1 MRERFKRWLDSEEPT
16 ATEAAALL
24 SGMEE
29 RLARAPARRR
39 MWAAAM
45 GLLALAAVV
54 LVAVG
59 VRLRTARQASEVT
72 VYVAL
77 SERPDD
83 ALMISIREVS
93 SP

>member
-16 ATEAAALL
+16 AAEAAALL
-24 SGMEE
+24 SGVEE

-39 MWAAAM
+39 MWAA
-45 GLLALAAVV
+45 GLLALAALV

-77 SERPDD
+77 SEKPDD